1 MKSIKKIILGLAVF
15 AAALGFVACK
25 QETEP
30 QKDLVTTKPDDS
42 QTSAPSNDSQT
53 SAIVVFKDNLN
64 TITFS
69 SGKFTIKNSYGEAW
83 AGTYIGN
90 PEKDGTVELTVTK
103 SLGQPLPSS
112 HYQKHS
118 INIENGEFSCSGL
131 AIFNASRQE

>member
-30 QKDLVTTKPDDS
+30 QKDLVTTKPD
-42 QTSAPSNDSQT
+42 DSQT